1 MGYKFYFQYTVTSYA
16 TDIENNV
23 SKKEKVISSFLKL
36 ADTIGKD
43 KVIWRYDPI
52 LLNEK
57 YTESYHKEWFDYLCN
72 RLRNATEKC
81 VISFVD
87 SYKFLKDKFENL
99 GIEDFS
105 QKQIID
111 IVSVLKKSADKYNL
125 SLATCAENIDLSSL
139 GIAHNKCIDDELISK
154 IIGGKIKYKKD
165 SSQRDECGCM
175 TSREV
180 GMYGSCHHN
189 CAYCYAAKKLPV
201 KAYDANAP
209 LNGDEEITVYDKRI
223 SIHKDCQQTL
233 F

>member
-125 SLATCAENIDLSSL
+125 SLATAAAE
-139 GIAHNKCIDDELISK
+139 
-154 IIGGKIKYKKD
+154 
-165 SSQRDECGCM
+165 
-175 TSREV
+175 
-180 GMYGSCHHN
+180 
-189 CAYCYAAKKLPV
+189 KLV
-201 KAYDANAP
+201 
-209 LNGDEEITVYDKRI
+209 
-223 SIHKDCQQTL
+223 
-233 F
+233 